1 MTLELVAEVPLS
13 LLNLSR
19 FQDAI
24 VVHAEC
30 DDERVVKIF
39 QRGNDD
45 HKKALDQVPH
55 LASTPR
61 GGLVLKGSR
70 ETFTAQGTRV
80 VRSRVVSD

>member
-30 DDERVVKIF
+30 DDERTVKIF
-39 QRGNDD
+39 C
-45 HKKALDQVPH
+45 
-55 LASTPR
+55 
-61 GGLVLKGSR
+61 
-70 ETFTAQGTRV
+70 
-80 VRSRVVSD
+80 VSLEDLMVDESEEAMKWFKPKYNVEENV